1 MTVIVE
7 QARGLE
13 RELTV
18 VNKELVAA
26 DQTTTSANIAR
37 EAGTLDYAL
46 AQLAAAT
53 VHYKQLEQRL
63 NQHTLRVTSSTP
75 ASIVALLEEAGTYRT
90 TLRECLANVA
100 AQTQACYRQRHE
112 AEQLLH
118 QSSEALNQGRLDQAQ
133 EWIAQAQKLDGGCEE
148 QAERLTTELEQLR
161 RNATSDRRWV
171 VMLRVGVGLFILA
184 AIAIFA
190 LVLWP
195 ILYPPI

>member
-100 AQTQACYRQRHE
+100 A
-112 AEQLLH
+112 
-118 QSSEALNQGRLDQAQ
+118 
-133 EWIAQAQKLDGGCEE
+133 
-148 QAERLTTELEQLR
+148 
-161 RNATSDRRWV
+161 
-171 VMLRVGVGLFILA
+171 
-184 AIAIFA
+184 
-190 LVLWP
+190 
-195 ILYPPI
+195 